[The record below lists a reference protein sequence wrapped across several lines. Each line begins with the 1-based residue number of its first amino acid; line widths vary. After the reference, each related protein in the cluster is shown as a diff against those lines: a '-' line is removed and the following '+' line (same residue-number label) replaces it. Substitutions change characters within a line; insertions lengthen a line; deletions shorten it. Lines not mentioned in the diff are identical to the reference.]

1 MIEIIV
7 LYRLCSFLGYR
18 AREKG
23 RKAIKYLLLLILFW
37 FSGEFSTAIIAVFV
51 LPHVYDAQIEEYV
64 MWGYIASLAG
74 AVIGAWIAF
83 RIVATLPEPGS
94 DDLA

>member
-37 FSGEFSTAIIAVFV
+37 FSGEFIAAMIVV
-51 LPHVYDAQIEEYV
+51 VLLPHVYDAQLEEYV
-64 MWGYIASLAG
+64 MWGYLASLAG
-74 AVIGAWIAF
+74 AVLGARLAF
-83 RIVATLPEPGS
+83 RIVATLPEPCS